1 MLGAELLN
9 ASAQVIAART
19 GRMVQGLTDPAG
31 QDLAELSLMT
41 TEKTE
46 ALAAAAAALS
56 VRAGAV
62 GERLG
67 QAALDEGARAMQAAT
82 EIACALTPAAAA
94 QAQFRYA
101 LGWWSRAAG
110 QTLTL
115 SAELTQAQTAALTPI
130 HQTAV
135 AHANRLRKRCRVRL
149 PPPPLVGRGTAKR
162 WRGSCPRR
170 GAGLADTPP
179 PSRRGRR
186 AAP

>member
-46 ALAAAAAALS
+46 ALAASAAALS

-82 EIACALTPAAAA
+82 EIACALTPLRPPRPSSATP
-94 QAQFRYA
+94 
-101 LGWWSRAAG
+101 WAG
-110 QTLTL
+110 
-115 SAELTQAQTAALTPI
+115 
-130 HQTAV
+130 
-135 AHANRLRKRCRVRL
+135 
-149 PPPPLVGRGTAKR
+149 G
-162 WRGSCPRR
+162 
-170 GAGLADTPP
+170 
-179 PSRRGRR
+179 
-186 AAP
+186 AAPPARPRP

>member
-1 MLGAELLN
+1 VLGAELLN

-67 QAALDEGARAMQAAT
+67 QAALDVFMEEPT
-82 EIACALTPAAAA
+82 EPSRWADVPNLVLTPHTAGATTAGVQGMLMLLMQNL
-94 QAQFRYA
+94 QAHFADQP
-101 LGWWSRAAG
+101 LK
-110 QTLTL
+110 
-115 SAELTQAQTAALTPI
+115 TP
-130 HQTAV
+130 V
-135 AHANRLRKRCRVRL
+135 E
-149 PPPPLVGRGTAKR
+149 
-162 WRGSCPRR
+162 
-170 GAGLADTPP
+170 
-179 PSRRGRR
+179 
-186 AAP
+186 